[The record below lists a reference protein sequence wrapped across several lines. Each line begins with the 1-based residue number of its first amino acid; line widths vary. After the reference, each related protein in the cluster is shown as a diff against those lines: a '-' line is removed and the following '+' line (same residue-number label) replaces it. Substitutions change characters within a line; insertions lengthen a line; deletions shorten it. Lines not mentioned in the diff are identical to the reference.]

1 MDQYIGKMLDNRYE
15 IIECI
20 GIGGM
25 AVVYKA
31 RDHRLNRLVAVK
43 ILKPELA
50 QDADFRRRFH
60 DESQAVAMLSNA
72 NIVSVYD
79 VSHSDGLD
87 YIVMELVDG
96 MTLKQYMKKRGT
108 PLNWREALHFITQ
121 IVRAL
126 SHAHSRGIIHRD
138 IKPHNIMILR
148 DGSVKVTDFGIAQL
162 ASAAQNTMTQEAI
175 GSVHYISPEQAKGSH
190 VDCRT
195 DIYSAGVVLYEMLT
209 GRLPFEGDTPVFVA
223 IQHINSI
230 PVPPRSLNPDVP
242 RALETITMK
251 AMAPDLSQRYGSA
264 DEMLEDLK
272 EFRKN
277 PEMELSQPASK
288 ADIIVDE
295 PTMVVPAVKT
305 ISQVEPER
313 RPREQPPAGRRYQE
327 QVPAN
332 RRKRSREEPEDDYDD
347 PPRRGGGF
355 VAALIAILLILVFI
369 GGMVYFLFNFI
380 LKGMFDE
387 VPEYPVPSVLGYTLE
402 DLEKNKSILGDFEF
416 EVAGTVYSTEYP
428 EGYICNQTPD
438 AGSMAREGDMTI
450 TVTVSGG
457 ADNMYMIDVAGWD
470 ARMALQKLQNEM
482 GLKVVQEYASS
493 DTITQGYVIRYTPI
507 EGTQVG
513 KGYQEEV
520 TIVISSGPESQSVTV
535 PRFIN
540 VNYDQIQKQLDS
552 LGLKLGKVDEYHNDE
567 YAEGR
572 VYWQSIEEGKE
583 VEQGTAIDFWVSLG
597 PEEPEPSPSAEE
609 PDPDVSPEP
618 SEEQPGVEPTQDVS
632 VPTSTQTVSVD
643 LSSYTGMVYVRIV
656 VGDVVLYDGGVEAST
671 GMLNRSITGSGQQ
684 MVYIYIN
691 NDLAR
696 SYTLNF
702 DA

>member
-15 IIECI
+15 ILECI
-20 GIGGM
+20 GTGGM

-31 RDHRLNRLVAVK
+31 RCHRLNRLVALK

-60 DESQAVAMLSNA
+60 DESQAVAMLSNS

-121 IVRAL
+121 IVWAL

-138 IKPHNIMILR
+138 IKPHNIMVLR

-242 RALETITMK
+242 RALEAITMK
-251 AMAPDLSQRYGSA
+251 AMAPDLGQRYGSA

-277 PEMELSQPASK
+277 PEMEISQPVPK

-305 ISQVEPER
+305 MGQVESER
-313 RPREQPPAGRRYQE
+313 RPREQPSVGRRSQE
-327 QVPAN
+327 QTPQN
-332 RRKRSREEPEDDYDD
+332 RRRHSREEPEDDYDE

-355 VAALIAILLILVFI
+355 VAALFAILLILVFI

-387 VPEYPVPSVLGYTLE
+387 VPEYPVPSVLGYTVE

-416 EVAGTVYSTEYP
+416 EVAGTMYSTEYP
-428 EGYICNQTPD
+428 EGYICNQVPE
-438 AGSMAREGDMTI
+438 AGTMAREGDMTI

-457 ADNMYMIDVAGWD
+457 ADNMYMIDVKGWD

-482 GLKVVQEYASS
+482 GLKVVQEYAPS
-493 DTITQGYVIRYTPI
+493 DTITQGYVISYTPI
-507 EGTQVG
+507 DGTQVG

-520 TIVISSGPESQSVTV
+520 SILISSGPESQMVMV

-540 VNYDQIQKQLDS
+540 VNYDQIPKQLES
-552 LGLKLGKVDEYHNDE
+552 LGLELGKVEENYNDE

-572 VYWQSIEEGKE
+572 VYWQSIGEGKE

-597 PEEPEPSPSAEE
+597 PEEPEPSPSEE
-609 PDPDVSPEP
+609 ESDPDESPEP
-618 SEEQPGVEPTQDVS
+618 SEDQSGLEPTQDVS
-632 VPTSTQTVSVD
+632 VVTSTQTISVD
-643 LSSYTGMVYVRIV
+643 LSGYTGTVYVRIV
-656 VGDVVLYDGGVEAST
+656 VGDVTLYDGGVEAST
-671 GMLNRSITGSGQQ
+671 GLLNRSVTGSGQQ

-691 NDLAR
+691 DQLER

>member
-15 IIECI
+15 ILECI
-20 GIGGM
+20 GTGGM

-31 RDHRLNRLVAVK
+31 RCHRLNRLVALK

-50 QDADFRRRFH
+50 KDADFRRRFH

-126 SHAHSRGIIHRD
+126 SHAHGRGIIHRD
-138 IKPHNIMILR
+138 IKPHNIMVLR

-230 PVPPRSLNPDVP
+230 PVPPRGLNPDVP
-242 RALETITMK
+242 RALEAITMK

-277 PEMELSQPASK
+277 PDMEMSQPVSK

-295 PTMVVPAVKT
+295 PTMVVPVVKT
-305 ISQVEPER
+305 VSQSDPER
-313 RPREQPPAGRRYQE
+313 RPREQATGRRAQT
-327 QVPAN
+327 QAPAV
-332 RRKRSREEPEDDYDD
+332 RRKRPKEDIEDDYDD
-347 PPRRGGGF
+347 LPRHGGGF
-355 VAALIAILLILVFI
+355 MPALIAILIILVFI
-369 GGMVYFLFNFI
+369 GCMVYFLFNFI

-387 VPEYPVPSVLGYTLE
+387 IPEYPVPSVLGYTVE

-416 EVAGTVYSTEYP
+416 EVSGTVYSTEYP
-428 EGYICNQTPD
+428 EGYICNQSPEANT
-438 AGSMAREGDMTI
+438 MAREGDMTI

-482 GLKVVQEYASS
+482 GLKVEQEYAPS

-520 TIVISSGPESQSVTV
+520 TIVISSGPVSQSVMV

-552 LGLKLGKVDEYHNDE
+552 LGLKLGKVEENYNDE

-572 VYWQSIEEGKE
+572 VYWQSIGEGKE

-597 PEEPEPSPSAEE
+597 PEEPEPSPSEEE
-609 PDPDVSPEP
+609 PDPDESPEP
-618 SEEQPGVEPTQDVS
+618 SEDQPVAEPTQDVS
-632 VPTSTQTVSVD
+632 AATSTQTVSVD
-643 LSSYTGMVYVRIV
+643 LSHYTGTVYVRII
-656 VGDVVLYDGGVEAST
+656 VGDVTLYDGGVEAST
-671 GMLNRSITGSGQQ
+671 GVLNRQVTGSGQQ

-691 NDLAR
+691 DQLDR

-702 DA
+702 DT